1 MEFASI
7 YYYGKDHWP
16 VALIDKEADDQN
28 PRCYRR
34 KPAMIKANRS
44 SGVTRMP

>member
-16 VALIDKEADDQN
+16 VALIDKETGEAD
-28 PRCYRR
+28 
-34 KPAMIKANRS
+34 
-44 SGVTRMP
+44 TRGLHWIRPIPKQRD